1 MQSLRDKL
9 DVCSDSAGDVHAV
22 EVQLERLQVGH
33 QNTYSHIFSITV
45 LTNITELDNILRV
58 LYFIE
63 FNFIFLVSY

>member
-33 QNTYSHIFSITV
+33 QNTQ
-45 LTNITELDNILRV
+45 
-58 LYFIE
+58 
-63 FNFIFLVSY
+63 SYVQYYGTY